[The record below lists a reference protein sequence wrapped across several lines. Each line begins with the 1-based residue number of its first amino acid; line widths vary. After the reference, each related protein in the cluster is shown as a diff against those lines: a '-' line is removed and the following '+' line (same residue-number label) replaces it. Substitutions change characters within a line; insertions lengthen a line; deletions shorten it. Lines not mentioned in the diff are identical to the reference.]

1 MSKFMFIFFSCIEY
15 GLYGKASRKSDV
27 FSYGI
32 MLLEVFT
39 GRKPTDAIF
48 IGNLNLR
55 QWVHQLFQVES
66 VHVVDERLLQY
77 SSSRDGLDNN
87 FLLQI
92 LEVGLLCSNDSP
104 KERIT
109 MSDVVV
115 RLKKIKTEYTKWTTT
130 TSRSATQ

>member
-1 MSKFMFIFFSCIEY
+1 
-15 GLYGKASRKSDV
+15 
-27 FSYGI
+27 

-39 GRKPTDAIF
+39 ERKPTDAIF
-48 IGNLNLR
+48 IRDLNLR
-55 QWVHQLFQVES
+55 QWVYQLFEVES
-66 VHVVDERLLQY
+66 VHVVNERLLQY
-77 SSSRDGLDNN
+77 SSSRDGLDND

-115 RLKKIKTEYTKWTTT
+115 RLKKIKTEYTKRTTA
-130 TSRSATQ
+130 TSGSAMQ